1 MSKISFTL
9 NAFNKVTVYDLKH
22 RPYRLHGGINNMELE
37 YEDYV
42 LLVKALGMTPM
53 PNPDEA
59 KPVEEQGIKETLAAE
74 EPLHSEEPTD
84 ELKEDVPQIN
94 KHVTEESQFSDKST
108 NEVVNKNSGE
118 VVKDQPAV
126 EEPEKEDTVDYST
139 WSYTKLKNEYKR
151 ITGKSCKLKK
161 EEVIAFLQEQ

>member
-53 PNPDEA
+53 PNPEEA
-59 KPVEEQGIKETLAAE
+59 KPIEKQRIEEVSTEVMDAE
-74 EPLHSEEPTD
+74 KPTQHEEPTD
-84 ELKEDVPQIN
+84 ELKAEEFQTNEQAAEEYTQIDNVEDE
-94 KHVTEESQFSDKST
+94 TTSEES
-108 NEVVNKNSGE
+108 
-118 VVKDQPAV
+118 AV
-126 EEPEKEDTVDYST
+126 EEPEKENTVDYST

-161 EEVIAFLQEQ
+161 EEVIEFLQEQQNV

>member
-22 RPYRLHGGINNMELE
+22 RPYRLHGGINHMELE

-42 LLVKALGMTPM
+42 LLIKALGMTPM
-53 PNPDEA
+53 PNPEEA
-59 KPVEEQGIKETLAAE
+59 KPIEDLEIEEVSTEAIVAE
-74 EPLHSEEPTD
+74 KPTD
-84 ELKEDVPQIN
+84 ELKD
-94 KHVTEESQFSDKST
+94 EESKTHEQAAEEYTTSDNVGDEIAS
-108 NEVVNKNSGE
+108 EESV
-118 VVKDQPAV
+118 V
-126 EEPEKEDTVDYST
+126 EEHEKENTVDYST

-161 EEVIAFLQEQ
+161 EEVIEFLQEQQNV